1 MFKFSSSFQPLAHV
15 HRIERNALYPLDIY
29 SSLLEYK
36 NNDRRKDRDIYFY
49 SSRGSIETL
58 TDRIASGKRPRDVFP
73 FTRARVDL
81 DSLSL
86 SFSLSFSPPL
96 FLPFFLSFR
105 SVTISSLRESKGR
118 RKKKKKRKR
127 NRISPAP
134 EGCHYSRTND
144 NKCRTSTRLVFL
156 SLSSSNS
163 LITKRRPFRG
173 W

>member
-96 FLPFFLSFR
+96 FLSSIFLSFIYNISFRLESR
-105 SVTISSLRESKGR
+105 SLNVSFTFRELRLMR
-118 RKKKKKRKR
+118 R
-127 NRISPAP
+127 N
-134 EGCHYSRTND
+134 CN
-144 NKCRTSTRLVFL
+144 C
-156 SLSSSNS
+156 NS
-163 LITKRRPFRG
+163 YRWKYTKRLLQRTKVKHGARRNACERTEINSPLVE
-173 W
+173 

>member
-118 RKKKKKRKR
+118 RKKKKEKETGFHPRPR
-127 NRISPAP
+127 AVIIRERTIISVVRRRASCF
-134 EGCHYSRTND
+134 CHSRHQ
-144 NKCRTSTRLVFL
+144 TR
-156 SLSSSNS
+156 
-163 LITKRRPFRG
+163 
-173 W
+173 

>member
-118 RKKKKKRKR
+118 RKKKKKEKKTGFHPRPR
-127 NRISPAP
+127 AVIIRERTIISVVRRRASCF
-134 EGCHYSRTND
+134 CHSRHQ
-144 NKCRTSTRLVFL
+144 TR
-156 SLSSSNS
+156 
-163 LITKRRPFRG
+163 
-173 W
+173 